1 MLFYDWKKIYET
13 CKGNTAEIVRVLKM
27 LVEKQLPVNHY
38 DKIYKYYHIDFNV
51 PLLLEAKIGKNW
63 LDTREI

>member
-38 DKIYKYYHIDFNV
+38 DKIYKYYHIAV
-51 PLLLEAKIGKNW
+51 SYTHLTLPTIL
-63 LDTREI
+63 RV